1 MNKPA
6 IYLLPLLLLFTGCEG
21 PASLHSS
28 LVGNWAGRAESAA
41 ERTIRE
47 WPTDDGPKTEEE
59 VEGALPTDLEKL
71 PKFQVGM
78 NFERNGSIEMDL
90 DQTDSM
96 KGTWQLEPT
105 EVNRGIL
112 QIATEGEDPEQ
123 RRFMIQFLP
132 AKEGGKDRFLLSEQ
146 GADPRYGRLL
156 FERR

>member
-1 MNKPA
+1 MNNLA
-6 IYLLPLLLLFTGCEG
+6 IILLPFLVFFAGCEG
-21 PASLHSS
+21 PAGLQSS
-28 LVGNWAGRAESAA
+28 LVGNWTGRAESAA

-47 WPTDDGPKTEEE
+47 WPTDDGPTTEEE

-71 PKFQVGM
+71 PQFQVGM
-78 NFERNGSIEMDL
+78 KLERVGSIEMDL

-96 KGTWQLEPT
+96 KGTWQLETT
-105 EVNRGIL
+105 EANRGIL
-112 QIATEGEDPEQ
+112 QIATEGDVAEQ

-132 AKEGGKDRFLLSEQ
+132 AKEGEKDRFLLSEQ